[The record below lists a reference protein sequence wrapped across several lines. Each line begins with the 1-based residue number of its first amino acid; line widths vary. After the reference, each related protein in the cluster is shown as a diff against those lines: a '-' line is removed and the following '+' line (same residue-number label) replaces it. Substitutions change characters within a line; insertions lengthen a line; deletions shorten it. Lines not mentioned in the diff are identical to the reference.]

1 MNYFKSLFLLILYSN
16 IFFHYKKEIFKKI
29 EKLFRTKFH
38 TVNKNFSSLDINHT
52 EKIDKNSFKTLL
64 EK

>member
-1 MNYFKSLFLLILYSN
+1 MPNLWN
-16 IFFHYKKEIFKKI
+16 KEIFKKV

-38 TVNKNFSSLDINHT
+38 TVNKNFSAIDTNHT
-52 EKIDKNSFKTLL
+52 EKIDKVNFKALL